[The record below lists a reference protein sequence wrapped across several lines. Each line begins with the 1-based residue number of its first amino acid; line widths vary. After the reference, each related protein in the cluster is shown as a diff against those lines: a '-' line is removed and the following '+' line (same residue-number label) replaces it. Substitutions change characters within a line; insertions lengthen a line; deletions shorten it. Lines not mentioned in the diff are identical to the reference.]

1 MVEQRTENPRVPSSI
16 LGLGTISL
24 WCRSGGMADAA
35 VSKTVRVTSV
45 SVRVRP
51 SADKK
56 EARFLYVNRMP
67 SCVVVA
73 QGTLDPLAQVRILA
87 RQPLRTVTGTLSF
100 RVD

>member
-1 MVEQRTENPRVPSSI
+1 M
-16 LGLGTISL
+16 
-24 WCRSGGMADAA
+24 
-35 VSKTVRVTSV
+35 

-56 EARFLYVNRMP
+56 EARFSYVNRMP

-87 RQPLRTVTGTLSF
+87 RQPLRTVPEPLALESIRPKEAFSSTSDSTSS
-100 RVD
+100 